1 MKFTEEK
8 INKSLKRSILSLIS
22 RRRRPKVR
30 GRSLAASRIPGL
42 ALQPQALEA
51 PAQAGLARR
60 CSPRSGY
67 VRGHYLPCPN
77 RIRAGQPLFR
87 VG

>member
-1 MKFTEEK
+1 MEED

-30 GRSLAASRIPGL
+30 VRSLGASRIPGL
-42 ALQPQALEA
+42 ALQPQAVHA
-51 PAQAGLARR
+51 PVQTAHARR
-60 CSPRSGY
+60 RSPHPGY
-67 VRGHYLPCPN
+67 VRGHYLPCP
-77 RIRAGQPLFR
+77 RRARAGQPLFR